1 MAKPLNAIL
10 ILNDGTVI
18 YGKGFGSECAVSGE
32 LVFNTG
38 MTGYQEALTDPSYQ
52 GQILLMTYPLI
63 GNYGINR
70 DDWES
75 DRVQVK
81 GFVVRE
87 ICEQA
92 SHRAAHEN
100 VSEFLKTHDVPGI
113 SDLDTRMLTVKIRQ
127 HGTMLAILKTY
138 SGEISKE
145 EIDELIRKAKELTP
159 PEKRNLVAN
168 VSCSTP
174 EGVNLFIGNP
184 RIVVIDCG
192 AKKNIIRE
200 LEKRKCAVVSL
211 PYNTTSEQIK
221 QAMPDGILISN
232 GPGDPAHPEIMKTVV
247 ETVKEIH
254 TKYPIMG
261 ICLGHQIISLA
272 LGASTYK
279 LKFGH
284 RGVNQPVKDLRDN
297 KVYITTQNHGFAV
310 NANKCPEHIEIIGI
324 NINDGTVEAIRHKKL
339 PIFSVQY
346 HPEASPGPW
355 DNKYLFDSFIK
366 ICRKEKI

>member
-1 MAKPLNAIL
+1 MGKPLKAIL
-10 ILNDGTVI
+10 VLNDGSIV
-18 YGKGFGSECAVSGE
+18 YGKGFGSSKTISGE

-63 GNYGINR
+63 GNYGINSN
-70 DDWES
+70 DWES
-75 DRVQVK
+75 DSIQVK

-87 ICEQA
+87 VCFQP
-92 SHRAAHEN
+92 SHRATQQN
-100 VSEFLKTHDVPGI
+100 VNDFLKTSDIPGI
-113 SDLDTRMLTVKIRQ
+113 AGLDTRMLTVKIRQ

-138 SGEISKE
+138 NNELSKE
-145 EIDELIRKAKELTP
+145 EINELIEKAKRLAP
-159 PEKRNLVAN
+159 PEKDNLVAR
-168 VSCSTP
+168 VSCINP
-174 EGVNLFIGNP
+174 EGVNLFVGNP
-184 RIVVIDCG
+184 RIIVIDCG

-200 LEKRKCAVVSL
+200 LEKRNCAIVSL
-211 PYNTTSEQIK
+211 PYNVTSEQIK
-221 QAMPDGILISN
+221 QAQPDGVLISN

-272 LGASTYK
+272 LGATTYK

-310 NANKCPEHIEIIGI
+310 DANKCPDCIEIIGV
-324 NINDGTVEAIRHKKL
+324 NVNDGTVEAIRHKKL

-355 DNKYLFDSFIK
+355 DNKYLFDNFVE
-366 ICRKEKI
+366 ICRKEKT